1 MTEFLFYLMK
11 HWKCWVQI
19 LLKDKL
25 YLNYCKMD
33 KISDKYHSLVE
44 KYTDIEEKDLEDD
57 GKFIICIV
65 FFWLNCCCFAF
76 FFS

>member
-1 MTEFLFYLMK
+1 
-11 HWKCWVQI
+11 
-19 LLKDKL
+19 
-25 YLNYCKMD
+25 MD

-65 FFWLNCCCFAF
+65 YFWLNCCCFAF